1 MDQEDDVMIL
11 PEGLSVGVSAA
22 RGAKPPFPLAEVG
35 ADAVD
40 LLTDEQVRDTA
51 GDAKVITLVG
61 WHVITHKRTDARY
74 KKMKSPPPDQ
84 SAVGHFQRS
93 RWTDEAWEQ
102 TDSLA
107 RSVGAQAVVLR
118 TPATFKATTEN
129 ATRFE
134 NFVAHAMRP
143 GLAVAWEWA
152 PKSWPLDKALE
163 LCERIGAVP
172 AVDPFAYAIPDG
184 ELVYLRPG
192 SVMPKKAISDDDI
205 KHLVIEARDRTGWVV
220 FANAT
225 ADEDA
230 RRMLDLL

>member
-11 PEGLSVGVSAA
+11 PEGLAVGVSAA
-22 RGAKPPFPLAEVG
+22 RSSKPGFPLAEVG
-35 ADAVD
+35 GDSVD
-40 LLTDEQVRDTA
+40 LPTDVQVRDTA
-51 GDAKVITLVG
+51 GDSPVITLVG

-74 KKMKSPPPDQ
+74 KKMASPPPEQ

-102 TDSLA
+102 TDALA
-107 RSVGAQAVVLR
+107 RAVNAQAVVLR
-118 TPATFKATTEN
+118 TPTSFKATADN
-129 ATRFE
+129 ATRLE

-143 GLAVAWEWA
+143 GLAVAWEWTS
-152 PKSWPLDKALE
+152 KSWPAEKALE

-172 AVDPFAYAIPDG
+172 AVDPIASPIPDG

-192 SVMPKKAISDDDI
+192 SAAPKKPISDDDMKRI
-205 KHLVIEARDRTGWVV
+205 VIEARDRTGWVV
-220 FANAT
+220 FANAI
-225 ADEDA
+225 AGEDA